1 MKKIFFAGTFNP
13 FTKGHAD
20 IALRILEIADKVTI
34 GLGVNI
40 DKPSSAKQAEENAR
54 LIEDWAAAHRL
65 TERVEIVIYTTLTAE
80 EAKKQGATCLARGV
94 RNASDFDYEYA
105 LAAINRDAFGIDTI
119 LFPAAPEDSFIS
131 SSAIRDL
138 QAHGRPDLAEKYLP
152 K

>member
-40 DKPSSAKQAEENAR
+40 DKPSSAKQAEENTR
-54 LIEDWAAAHRL
+54 LIEDWAAAHGL
-65 TERVEIVIYTTLTAE
+65 TERVEIVTYTTLTAE
-80 EAKKQGATCLARGV
+80 EAKKRGATCLARGV

-105 LAAINRDAFGIDTI
+105 LAAFNRDAFGIDTI
-119 LFPAAPEDSFIS
+119 LIPAAPEDSFIS

-138 QAHGRPDLAEKYLP
+138 QAHGRHDLAEKYLP